1 MKFSVA
7 EKAVSANGRNGDR
20 QSEVKVIHELFFPC
34 RMGLLEPGGAGSL
47 PLTAAQCAAQ
57 LFPL

>member
-7 EKAVSANGRNGDR
+7 EKSVSTNGSGDR
-20 QSEVKVIHELFFPC
+20 QSKMKVIHELFFPC
-34 RMGLLEPGGAGSL
+34 RMGLLEAGGVGSL
-47 PLTAAQCAAQ
+47 PLTAAQCAAK